1 MLVTETIIIFYLIMV
16 RLEWQH
22 DLVLSISLL
31 NALIE
36 VTLKSYKDGGGGALE
51 CNLTG
56 RCPFVKNLHKK
67 PPTWLFSISRFF
79 SPCFL
84 PHVFYM
90 FVPVYPSVSLY
101 PPRDHNENKIYPDL
115 YYAIP
120 AIVSLI
126 VELLRPV

>member
-1 MLVTETIIIFYLIMV
+1 MKHIGL
-16 RLEWQH
+16 
-22 DLVLSISLL
+22 
-31 NALIE
+31 
-36 VTLKSYKDGGGGALE
+36 
-51 CNLTG
+51 
-56 RCPFVKNLHKK
+56 
-67 PPTWLFSISRFF
+67 
-79 SPCFL
+79 CF
-84 PHVFYM
+84 FYM

>member
-1 MLVTETIIIFYLIMV
+1 MEVPWDNMHQPLGFPDEQIIL
-16 RLEWQH
+16 
-22 DLVLSISLL
+22 
-31 NALIE
+31 
-36 VTLKSYKDGGGGALE
+36 
-51 CNLTG
+51 
-56 RCPFVKNLHKK
+56 
-67 PPTWLFSISRFF
+67 
-79 SPCFL
+79 
-84 PHVFYM
+84 HVFYM

>member
-1 MLVTETIIIFYLIMV
+1 MCVQSIRECSVHRRINMSTLREYLEYIGICYLCHTKVEDEIHFLLESPRLVQYHQQLAQCVNAYCKNYYLFI
-16 RLEWQH
+16 
-22 DLVLSISLL
+22 
-31 NALIE
+31 A
-36 VTLKSYKDGGGGALE
+36 
-51 CNLTG
+51 
-56 RCPFVKNLHKK
+56 
-67 PPTWLFSISRFF
+67 F

-84 PHVFYM
+84 LHVFYM

-101 PPRDHNENKIYPDL
+101 PQRDHNENKIYPDL